1 VPRDGSII
9 GGGSNVHKGLKPGP
23 VVWGSPAKPIMEEKR
38 LQALLKKLPE
48 MRETLKEMVRILKE
62 KGT

>member
-1 VPRDGSII
+1 
-9 GGGSNVHKGLKPGP
+9 
-23 VVWGSPAKPIMEEKR
+23 MEEKR